1 MKILLIEDDQWF
13 SDTVVKVLKKEGWK
27 TAVAPDGAE
36 GIDMIDDFEPD
47 AVLLDVMLPS
57 SSAPSLLNE
66 LQSHTDLADMPI
78 VLCTSVN
85 TDDLDIESL
94 RHYGV
99 RQVLDKAKTSPQD
112 IVKALKHAVQ

>member
-13 SDTVVKVLKKEGWK
+13 SYTVVKVLEKEGWQ

-57 SSAPSLLNE
+57 SSAPTLLNE
-66 LQSHTDLADMPI
+66 LQSHTDLADVPI
-78 VLCTSVN
+78 VLCSSVN
-85 TDDLDIESL
+85 TESL

-99 RQVLDKAKTSPQD
+99 RSVLDKAKTSPQD
-112 IVKALKHAVQ
+112 IVKALKYAVQ

>member
-57 SSAPSLLNE
+57 SSAPTLLNE
-66 LQSHTDLADMPI
+66 LQSHTDLADVPI